1 MSKQNN
7 TAQKPTREDGPV
19 VHAEPALGTI
29 NGPMD
34 VETTGNLDKVREILF
49 GAQVRESEKR
59 QQRLEERLLRE
70 LTEIREEIRRRYDTL
85 DAFVRQELETLS
97 ERLVAE
103 RAQRLESVES
113 LSRDHKENV
122 SNIHKKLATADEL
135 LSKTQRELRQHRHG
149 TALLETV
156 TRWAD
161 ANHLRLSLFADP
173 IGDDG
178 PSLNRLIRWY
188 KRHGFER
195 IRGKSRRLMLRKPP
209 GAPRQ

>member
-29 NGPMD
+29 SGPMD

-135 LSKTQRELRQHRHG
+135 LSKTQRELRQQILESSTRSAEDLR
-149 TALLETV
+149 TRSEEFALL
-156 TRWAD
+156 
-161 ANHLRLSLFADP
+161 
-173 IGDDG
+173 
-178 PSLNRLIRWY
+178 LNRAVDELRAE
-188 KRHGFER
+188 KAGRSALASMFGDLAM
-195 IRGKSRRLMLRKPP
+195 RLGSDPTE
-209 GAPRQ
+209 